1 MEWQRKKRS
10 APQAPPRRTAHA
22 RASGK
27 IMAVAFSD
35 DEEDWLETGGPPVRV
50 HPTLVKLTCAPDVA
64 TSEATT
70 AAAAVEPAAAEA
82 AAVGCKRIKT
92 SVQEQSGVPICSPSD
107 PLSRYVPL
115 GIRRIPSGEDWLMDS
130 LRPTEGRSTA

>member
-1 MEWQRKKRS
+1 MR
-10 APQAPPRRTAHA
+10 
-22 RASGK
+22 
-27 IMAVAFSD
+27 VAFSD

-50 HPTLVKLTCAPDVA
+50 HPNLVKLTCTPDIA
-64 TSEATT
+64 TS

-82 AAVGCKRIKT
+82 AAVASKSIKT
-92 SVQEQSGVPICSPSD
+92 SAAVQEQSCVPICSPSD

-115 GIRRIPSGEDWLMDS
+115 RIRRIPSGEDWLMDS